1 MTGYVVSSTDTCHLL
16 TTSPQIRAHVQQMLN
31 RRNRSLKDIIGTL
44 QIYHDNVDEDEATAP
59 DDGSPSRK
67 EILRN
72 LIAFL
77 EGC

>member
-1 MTGYVVSSTDTCHLL
+1 
-16 TTSPQIRAHVQQMLN
+16 MLS
-31 RRNRSLKDIIGTL
+31 RRNKTLKDIANTL
-44 QIYHDNVDEDEATAP
+44 QIYHDNVDEN
-59 DDGSPSRK
+59 DDVSGQDGAPSRK

>member
-1 MTGYVVSSTDTCHLL
+1 
-16 TTSPQIRAHVQQMLN
+16 MLN

-44 QIYHDNVDEDEATAP
+44 QIYHDNVDEDDAAAP

>member
-1 MTGYVVSSTDTCHLL
+1 MTEYVVFSADTRQLL
-16 TTSPQIRAHVQQMLN
+16 TASPQIRAHVQQMLN

-44 QIYHDNVDEDEATAP
+44 QIYHDNVDEDEGTAP

>member
-1 MTGYVVSSTDTCHLL
+1 
-16 TTSPQIRAHVQQMLN
+16 MLN
-31 RRNRSLKDIIGTL
+31 RRNRSLEDIIGTL
-44 QIYHDNVDEDEATAP
+44 QIYHDNVDEDDATAP